1 MPNSAMTASLLDL
14 PNSLPNAEQRLVLEG
29 VTWQQYDALVTL
41 FMNQFPALRNDL
53 PGGHPRTYDHLPEH
67 ERLKKNHCSPD

>member
-41 FMNQFPALRNDL
+41 FMNQFPALRM
-53 PGGHPRTYDHLPEH
+53 TYLEGTLELMTTSPEH

>member
-14 PNSLPNAEQRLVLEG
+14 PNSLPADEQRLLLEG

-41 FMNQFPALRNDL
+41 FHEPVSSPADDL
-53 PGGHPRTYDHLPEH
+53 PGGHPRTYDHLP
-67 ERLKKNHCSPD
+67 RA